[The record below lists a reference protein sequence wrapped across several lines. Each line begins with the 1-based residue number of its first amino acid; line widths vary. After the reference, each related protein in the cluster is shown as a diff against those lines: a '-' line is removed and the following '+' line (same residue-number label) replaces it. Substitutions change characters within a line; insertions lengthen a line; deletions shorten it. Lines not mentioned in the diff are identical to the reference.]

1 MILRDEILEKI
12 RVKENNIS
20 LNNILFL
27 YYFRKTLILKADN
40 YNDYLIYFSLT
51 YIAVF
56 SILYN
61 EEAMDLGINK
71 ILSFELN
78 ENIDNILNK
87 IRKENKSWE
96 LGDEEINNKIDYI
109 LNNNKKD

>member
-1 MILRDEILEKI
+1 
-12 RVKENNIS
+12 
-20 LNNILFL
+20 
-27 YYFRKTLILKADN
+27 
-40 YNDYLIYFSLT
+40 
-51 YIAVF
+51 
-56 SILYN
+56 
-61 EEAMDLGINK
+61 MDLGINK